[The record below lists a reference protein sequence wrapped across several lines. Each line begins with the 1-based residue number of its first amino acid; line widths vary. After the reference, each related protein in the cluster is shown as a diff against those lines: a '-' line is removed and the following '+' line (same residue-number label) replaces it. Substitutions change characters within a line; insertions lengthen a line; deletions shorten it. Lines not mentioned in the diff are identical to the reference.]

1 MLSSFFFR
9 LLFYFT
15 VAFWGSCFPHLAA
28 EETNSELQG
37 GGGAVP
43 RNWMGLSLN
52 PHVVEFAVDIA
63 GCRVCGVSTLDKKS
77 FPPTPEVSFSST
89 PLEALYSKH
98 LQAPLGAKPGVG
110 SASAALARRW
120 RRKWFVHFVGSR
132 PRPGSTFSGR
142 WRLCQCMRHQLEVF
156 LSITAEGVALP
167 GAGFRAGVG
176 VRCRGRSWAAVWAR
190 TSQRRVD
197 RGAPAARG
205 PCDSGESGPE
215 RGFLLRS
222 GPLVHFPRAP
232 GHPPSPSP

>member
-1 MLSSFFFR
+1 M
-9 LLFYFT
+9 
-15 VAFWGSCFPHLAA
+15 
-28 EETNSELQG
+28 
-37 GGGAVP
+37 P

-98 LQAPLGAKPGVG
+98 LQAPLGGITLRSIAQARSLLRQCSPSSPVAPEGVCSVCWLPPPAWKYSFG
-110 SASAALARRW
+110 KMAAVSVYEAPVGGFSFDNCRRCGLARGQ
-120 RRKWFVHFVGSR
+120 VQGGSR
-132 PRPGSTFSGR
+132 SAVSGS
-142 WRLCQCMRHQLEVF
+142 QLGCGLGQDVP
-156 LSITAEGVALP
+156 TKG
-167 GAGFRAGVG
+167 GQ
-176 VRCRGRSWAAVWAR
+176 RG
-190 TSQRRVD
+190 
-197 RGAPAARG
+197 PAARG